1 MRRIII
7 LLLAFAFTLFTTGSS
22 CNTSVNP
29 EIAEF
34 KDVVSFPPQ
43 WDGIKRGDITYQ
55 LLVYSFADS
64 DGDGWGDFR
73 GITDKLDYIQSLGAS
88 AIWLSPIHPSASYH
102 GYDVEEYGAINPRFG
117 TIADLKQLVNEA
129 HKRNIRIYLDYV
141 INHTGVNHIWFKTAT
156 TSVSSLNMYRDFYIF
171 SEDPQKDIAA
181 GKIPMIATEGVGG
194 YDSGQW
200 FSTGTM
206 PSGIYKFTLDWSN
219 GNAPTVT
226 ISDGDTP
233 DADNPDQSTE
243 GAKYIYFGLGF
254 CKKFYSKGNGI
265 YELTVSFDSS
275 WGFLI
280 RTSNS
285 SSWPL
290 GTKYGA
296 KKGTSAQLAF
306 DVPFTIYTD
315 NSSNDNIMNLTLPG
329 AKMYYYHSHFWTDWF
344 ADLNYGPVATAE
356 FSPAFMAMMDAARGW
371 IDAGIDGFRLDAVKH
386 IYHNENSDENPQF
399 LKKFFDAANAH
410 FKVKNGRDIYM
421 VGEVFSDWDKVAPY
435 YKGLPALFDFSF
447 WWRMSSAINQG
458 NGLGFADGTISSH
471 EAYRSQR
478 SDFIAA
484 TKLSNHDEHRAR
496 SELGG
501 SLSKAKLAGAMLLSS
516 QGSPYIYYGE
526 ELGYTGKKDGGDEYV
541 RTPMYW
547 GDRYVT
553 SYTDKIDPAVGAT
566 VGSVVSQEADAASI
580 LTMYRHLGKLRNSC
594 PALAKGKMERHP
606 VINPQTGGIYSQVAA
621 WYMTEASQKL
631 LVLHNLGQGEVTI
644 SLSESLAKPLFINGR
659 VQSKKEKEHFRLK
672 MEGYSSAIFEL

>member
-1 MRRIII
+1 MRRKIIFF
-7 LLLAFAFTLFTTGSS
+7 LALTLTLFATGSS
-22 CNTSVNP
+22 CNPTVNP
-29 EIAEF
+29 DMQEF
-34 KDVVSFPPQ
+34 KEVMAYPPQ
-43 WDGIKRGDITYQ
+43 WDGTKRGDITYQ

-64 DGDGWGDFR
+64 DGDGWGDLR
-73 GITDKLDYIQSLGAS
+73 GITEKLDYIQSLGAS

-102 GYDVEEYGAINPRFG
+102 GYDVEAYGVINPRFG
-117 TIADLKQLVNEA
+117 TMADFKQLVSEA
-129 HKRNIRIYLDYV
+129 HKRNIHIYLDYV
-141 INHTGVNHIWFKTAT
+141 INHSGVNHIWFKIAT
-156 TSVSSLNMYRDFYIF
+156 SSMKNTYRDYYIF
-171 SEDPQKDIAA
+171 SNDPQKDIAA
-181 GKIPMIATEGVGG
+181 GKIPMIATEGAGG

-206 PSGIYKFTLDWSN
+206 PSGIYKFTLNWSN

-226 ISDGDTP
+226 ISSGGTP
-233 DADNPDQSTE
+233 DKDNPDQTTE
-243 GAKYIYFGLGF
+243 GAKYLYYGDGI
-254 CKKFYSKGNGI
+254 CKKFYSKGNGV
-265 YELTVSFDSS
+265 YELTVDFNSS

-296 KKGTSAQLAF
+296 KKGTSGQLSF
-306 DVPFTIYTD
+306 DVPFTLYTD
-315 NSSNDNIMNLTLPG
+315 NSSNDNILNLTLPG
-329 AKMYYYHSHFWTDWF
+329 GNIYYYHSHFWTDWF

-356 FSPAFMAMMDAARGW
+356 FSLAFKEIVAIAQGW
-371 IDAGIDGFRLDAVKH
+371 INTGVDGFRLDAVKH

-399 LKKFFDAANAH
+399 LKKFYDIVNTH
-410 FKVKNGRDIYM
+410 FKAKNGRDIYM

-447 WWRMSSAINQG
+447 WWRMNAAINQG
-458 NGLGFADGTISSH
+458 QGLGFADATITIH
-471 EAYRSQR
+471 KAYSNQR

-484 TKLSNHDEHRAR
+484 TKLSNHDENRTR

-501 SLSKAKLAGAMLLSS
+501 SLAKAKLAGAMLLSS

-526 ELGYTGKKDGGDEYV
+526 ELGYTGTKTGGDEYV

-553 SYTDKIDPAVGAT
+553 SYTDKIDPAVGST
-566 VGSVVSQEADAASI
+566 VGSVVSQEADASSI
-580 LTMYRHLGKLRNSC
+580 LTMYRQLGRLRNSC
-594 PALAKGKMERHP
+594 PALATGKMERHP

-621 WYMTEASQKL
+621 WYMIEGKQKL
-631 LVLHNLGQGEVTI
+631 LVLHNLGQGEITL
-644 SLSESLAKPLFINGR
+644 SLSESLTKPLFANGL
-659 VQSKKEKEHFRLK
+659 VQTKKVKENFQLK
-672 MEGYSSAIFEL
+672 MEGYSSVIFEL